1 MRSPC
6 KHGTHACRHIELPT
20 ATLLL
25 LHCLA
30 KPLGA
35 CYRCTHPVTPYYP
48 CRTGPP
54 SSVVLKT
61 TYVDERVRLGKGS
74 RGSLFVFTRGG
85 AADAAGGGA
94 RRAGAE
100 GCAQHRSRCGRV
112 IHFWLLA
119 LAP

>member
-1 MRSPC
+1 MLQV
-6 KHGTHACRHIELPT
+6 A
-20 ATLLL
+20 
-25 LHCLA
+25 
-30 KPLGA
+30 LGQCHSQLRVA
-35 CYRCTHPVTPYYP
+35 PNCP

-94 RRAGAE
+94 RRAGGE
-100 GCAQHRSRCGRV
+100 GWCTAQV
-112 IHFWLLA
+112 
-119 LAP
+119 